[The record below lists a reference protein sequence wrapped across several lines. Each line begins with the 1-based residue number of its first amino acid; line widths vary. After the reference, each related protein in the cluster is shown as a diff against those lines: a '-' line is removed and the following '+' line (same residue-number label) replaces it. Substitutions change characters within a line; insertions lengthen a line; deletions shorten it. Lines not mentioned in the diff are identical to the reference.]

1 MIGSQMAEERE
12 RLLRIAQAARREI
25 AEKLLRVGRPVSA
38 VIMWLS
44 VWEDSVVGI
53 DVFGHPVLLEELAK
67 RDPAIDRLLASPPP
81 RRMARVVV
89 DDRAR
94 GCRVA
99 GYVVLGAK
107 KSRPRGVE

>member
-1 MIGSQMAEERE
+1 MIELQTPERE

-25 AEKLLRVGRPVSA
+25 LAKLLRVGRPVSA
-38 VIMWLS
+38 VLMWLS
-44 VWEDSVVGI
+44 VWEDKVVGI
-53 DVFGHPVLLEELAK
+53 DVFGHPILLEELAK
-67 RDPAIDRLLASPPP
+67 RDSAIGRLLASPLP
-81 RRMARVVV
+81 RKKVRIVV

-94 GCRVA
+94 RCRVA